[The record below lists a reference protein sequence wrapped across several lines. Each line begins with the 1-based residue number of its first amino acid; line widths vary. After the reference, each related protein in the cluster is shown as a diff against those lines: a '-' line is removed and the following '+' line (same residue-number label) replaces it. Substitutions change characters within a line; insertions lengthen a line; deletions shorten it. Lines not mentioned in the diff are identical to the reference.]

1 VENDLYGSCRVNQ
14 RKPVVLGRVKLEALF
29 YHVTEVKYNQTTIYC
44 GNGSA
49 FPAVK
54 GICIN
59 YCHELGSIQKAKTN
73 LFHSE
78 NVMVKIELEFLVCV
92 IDTELFEAILLE
104 HFKAKDIQDT
114 N

>member
-1 VENDLYGSCRVNQ
+1 M
-14 RKPVVLGRVKLEALF
+14 VLGRVKLEALF